1 MLIPKH
7 LEEISEIIET
17 SENPNTS
24 PLLKFIIRIIVF
36 NIGIKPINIDKTTLD
51 FLKF

>member
-17 SENPNTS
+17 SKNNEVA
-24 PLLKFIIRIIVF
+24 K
-36 NIGIKPINIDKTTLD
+36 IKCKCGKVT
-51 FLKF
+51 FF

>member
-17 SENPNTS
+17 SENYE
-24 PLLKFIIRIIVF
+24 VF
-36 NIGIKPINIDKTTLD
+36 KIKCKCLFN
-51 FLKF
+51 